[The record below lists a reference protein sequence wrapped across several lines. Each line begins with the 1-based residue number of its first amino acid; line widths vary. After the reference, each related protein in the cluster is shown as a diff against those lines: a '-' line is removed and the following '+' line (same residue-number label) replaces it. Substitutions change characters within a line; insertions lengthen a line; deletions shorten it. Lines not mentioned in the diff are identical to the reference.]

1 MVDHAEQI
9 KIIIESLTS
18 YKGGYYSLQT
28 DISKVDEVLPKFLT
42 IPNPNKFNNTN
53 VHQGEF
59 FNIELQADSLEN
71 LETMIKDIL
80 GLATDAAD
88 GFGLGM
94 GLTREETFTIK
105 TYTDDISRN
114 LLPTEGAEI
123 WAGVKGRMYDQTPP
137 GGVDDWYIF
146 IRFIDQLRYP
156 LPQGTQLI
164 SGVLKVTCATDIATT
179 KRPFIIKGYK
189 GGSIPDPTNT
199 LMPVWELANTTVTYQ
214 NGDHGANWDPNVEY
228 TLDGSDSDSILDI
241 LQEVLDDAGFDGDFG
256 FSMLHDVAEEVGTY
270 DIYTKDVAD
279 SNPTKYP
286 KLDLTWTEA
295 WTGFP
300 FWVEFTTVRKPYN
313 ANKWQAMI
321 ECEARWGL

>member
-1 MVDHAEQI
+1 MAILEI
-9 KIIIESLTS
+9 K
-18 YKGGYYSLQT
+18 
-28 DISKVDEVLPKFLT
+28 EVTKTFSGLVALDAITLEVEENT
-42 IPNPNKFNNTN
+42 ITGLIGPNGCGKTTLFN
-53 VHQGEF
+53 V
-59 FNIELQADSLEN
+59 
-71 LETMIKDIL
+71 
-80 GLATDAAD
+80 
-88 GFGLGM
+88 
-94 GLTREETFTIK
+94 
-105 TYTDDISRN
+105 
-114 LLPTEGAEI
+114 
-123 WAGVKGRMYDQTPP
+123 
-137 GGVDDWYIF
+137 
-146 IRFIDQLRYP
+146 
-156 LPQGTQLI
+156 I

-199 LMPVWELANTTVTYQ
+199 LLPVWELANTTVTYQ

>member
-18 YKGGYYSLQT
+18 YKGDYYSLQT

-42 IPNPNKFNNTN
+42 IPNINKFNNSN
-53 VHQGEF
+53 VHYTEF

-71 LETMIKDIL
+71 LETMIEDIL

-94 GLTREETFTIK
+94 GLTRTETFTIK

-114 LLPTEGAEI
+114 LDESETEI
-123 WAGVKGRMYDQTPP
+123 QAGVKGTMYDQTPP

-146 IRFIDQLRYP
+146 IRFVNQLRYT
-156 LPQGTQLI
+156 LPQGTQLT
-164 SGVLKVTCATDIATT
+164 SGVLRITAVNNIGTAT
-179 KRPFIIKGYK
+179 KPFIIKGYK
-189 GGSIPDPTNT
+189 GGTIPDPTNT
-199 LMPVWELANTTVTYQ
+199 LMAVWELGDTTVTYQ
-214 NGDHGANWDPNVEY
+214 NGDHAGNWDPNVEY

-256 FSMLHDVAEEVGTY
+256 FSMLHDVTEEDGPFE
-270 DIYTKDVAD
+270 IYTKDVAD
-279 SNPTKYP
+279 SNSTKYA
-286 KLDLTWTEA
+286 KLDLVWTEA
-295 WTGFP
+295 WTDFP
-300 FWVEFTTVRKPYN
+300 YWIEFTILRKPYN
-313 ANKWQAMI
+313 ANKWQATI